1 MAAMTLKRIKP
12 TLTLLC
18 MLGLLRSFD
27 SQLIVRDTTPTLQA
41 GSTPASSN
49 LASTPPLVSSLPRRP
64 PSPGFHT
71 LLNLFPRNWD
81 CSDCVVSLDLF
92 REPYTPSAQ
101 AWCVYNCPFEDYW
114 PELTKVG
121 RNEQFLLV
129 VNQWIQVEI
138 SHTVVKHHVLCN
150 AWDTYAPTIVPHE
163 AMFSCPPACTG
174 LQTWKSAVSMQEKAC
189 WLMRGHISIT
199 PIQAAAIPFAMK
211 SGETKQ
217 MFSVNDWRL
226 PDDETGVCGRCNAG
240 ACIQAT
246 TLKLNT
252 GGAVFATADIPNMQ
266 KVLVFGWQEFTTV
279 YSEKQLKQAWKNWN
293 SDDPL
298 YGRITRQSRIASNN
312 VKCTQGVT
320 PACLQNKAAV
330 TGRACLF
337 QGVCF
342 SRKDIF
348 GQAYTHANTQ
358 AAFVVRGRAHMK
370 INWFIGDDCTMPV
383 SDISLDHVYSFDLFR
398 HSFKLHV
405 PLQCTACS
413 NEQITSNFDPD
424 TGARACEEPFSPF
437 VLELSLTSHTGCSD
451 SFVLYKQ
458 VECDLHHVSVR
469 SNDQARLRCAACASL
484 RAEDGF
490 ARGSHRPFIAS
501 QSQCQECLALERLRR
516 PATPRTNAGN
526 LASRVGNAN
535 AASIACGR
543 CDDCR
548 NCSKSSTFDA
558 FEVTFCRPLDDMLVV
573 QHADWQ
579 PTRRLA
585 GRDQFKR
592 TEYVPTALDPDHFRD
607 AEFQQQACR
616 CNNRHKYA
624 QFCGEY
630 ALRDQDAW
638 MTRSAGEEVRLS
650 SFTDATELAGYSILR
665 AGVCQPCL
673 ACPVRHFNG
682 ACEKGREGNCALCR
696 ILASCTATRNPY
708 LHHSH
713 AEGCEQTIA
722 LSDYECRECPVWAK
736 IGQDHMLLIGCG
748 DQNLRRWRPTA
759 SAFDGVLDVGEC
771 RFDHGDAPAT
781 PMCRHAGVALERKR
795 PFGNYSA
802 LMPYCPPGWFFKCAG
817 RPSTAPWDPEC
828 CAKCDVCPP
837 EKSKNTA
844 TWRACSGASDV
855 DTQSTNCVDRCEN
868 NMYEVN
874 NTCLYC
880 TTCKEGEL

>member
-1 MAAMTLKRIKP
+1 MAWGSVLFV
-12 TLTLLC
+12 LFLLLVDRAVLVAHAQ
-18 MLGLLRSFD
+18 MENVLVAQPSSGL
-27 SQLIVRDTTPTLQA
+27 
-41 GSTPASSN
+41 
-49 LASTPPLVSSLPRRP
+49 PPSPSRP
-64 PSPGFHT
+64 PSIISRSWNCG
-71 LLNLFPRNWD
+71 D
-81 CSDCVVSLDLF
+81 CS
-92 REPYTPSAQ
+92 PSRDDSFSTGWPQSYAAWCLVNCWFSDWYEKSYHAQ
-101 AWCVYNCPFEDYW
+101 AFLGNINRWLQQQVSNNYMPSDTLCSAWNAQAASFIP
-114 PELTKVG
+114 PRELWTCNLQCNG
-121 RNEQFLLV
+121 EFPIR
-129 VNQWIQVEI
+129 QVATM
-138 SHTVVKHHVLCN
+138 SDSPCQL
-150 AWDTYAPTIVPHE
+150 AP
-163 AMFSCPPACTG
+163 
-174 LQTWKSAVSMQEKAC
+174 
-189 WLMRGHISIT
+189 GHISIT
-199 PIQAAAIPFAMK
+199 PVLDSSFEYQQTYMTDKVTWKRDDQNIMRIYMENLKVAQSRPLFTEAHWRAADDA
-211 SGETKQ
+211 SGT
-217 MFSVNDWRL
+217 
-226 PDDETGVCGRCNAG
+226 CG
-240 ACIQAT
+240 AC
-246 TLKLNT
+246 T
-252 GGAVFATADIPNMQ
+252 GGACLQLHTVHMTGSGSWFVCADLPAQ
-266 KVLVFGWQEFTTV
+266 KKANIFGTKEHLTL
-279 YSEKQLKQAWKNWN
+279 SGDQLKSEFKWWAAEETFLSRMKRQAKLPE
-293 SDDPL
+293 SQ
-298 YGRITRQSRIASNN
+298 RVCSN
-312 VKCTQGVT
+312 GVSS
-320 PACLQNKAAV
+320 ACLANKGAV
-330 TGRACLF
+330 TGRACSF
-337 QGVCF
+337 QGKCF
-342 SRKDIF
+342 SRASIF
-348 GQAYTHANTQ
+348 GTAYVHANTR
-358 AAFVVRGRAHMK
+358 ADFVVRGRAAQPLK
-370 INWFIGDDCTMPV
+370 WFRDQDCTIPE
-383 SDISLDHVYSFDLFR
+383 LTNANTLSFDFF
-398 HSFKLHV
+398 HNSFQVEV
-405 PLQCTACS
+405 PLECKACP
-413 NEQITSNFDPD
+413 NAQATSNFDPD
-424 TGARACEEPFSPF
+424 TGARACDEPFSPF
-437 VLELSLTSHTGCSD
+437 VLELSLTSYTGCSD
-451 SFVLYKQ
+451 NFVLYKQ

-469 SNDQARLRCAACASL
+469 SHGQARLRCTECASL
-484 RAEDGF
+484 RGEDGF
-490 ARGSHRPFIAS
+490 ARGSHRPFITS
-501 QSQCQECLALERLRR
+501 DCNECMRLQRIV
-516 PATPRTNAGN
+516 AQAAGRSVSEQIREM
-526 LASRVGNAN
+526 LHP
-535 AASIACGR
+535 CKR
-543 CDDCR
+543 CDNCR

-573 QHADWQ
+573 EHADWQ

-817 RPSTAPWDPEC
+817 RSSTAPWDPEC